1 MLMYAFG
8 WAYYPFTLAGLHEA
22 LGIVMIAV
30 PIIAHAAGY
39 FVGMRKEEKLQAQ
52 LEATNAEEKAKKKKR
67 K

>member
-1 MLMYAFG
+1 MNGNLTQGPVMNTMLR
-8 WAYYPFTLAGLHEA
+8 
-22 LGIVMIAV
+22 IAV
-30 PIIAHAAGY
+30 PMIAHAAGY